1 MSTARIDG
9 PVSPDPID
17 ELTHRV
23 RSARDAIA
31 SWFAARD
38 RVDKATAHTFI
49 LTQVDR
55 IGGVPLALAEPGRLV
70 YDPWTRCVV
79 GTWYGASSD
88 PLVLHIHSVVM
99 PLDRPADLPYIG
111 QAVG

>member
-9 PVSPDPID
+9 PVSLDSVD

-23 RSARDAIA
+23 RLARDAIA

-38 RVDKATAHTFI
+38 RVDKATAHAFI
-49 LTQVDR
+49 LTQVDQ
-55 IGGVPLALAEPGRLV
+55 IGGVPLALAEPGQLV
-70 YDPWTRCVV
+70 YDPWTRCVL

-88 PLVLHIHSVVM
+88 PLTLHIHSVVM
-99 PLDRPADLPYIG
+99 FLDWPSALPYVG
-111 QAVG
+111 RAVG